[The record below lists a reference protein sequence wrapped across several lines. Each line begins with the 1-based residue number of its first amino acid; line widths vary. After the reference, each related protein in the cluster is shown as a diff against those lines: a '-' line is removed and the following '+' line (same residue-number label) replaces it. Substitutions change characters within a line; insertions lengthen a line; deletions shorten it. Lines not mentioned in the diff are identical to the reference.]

1 MSADFEKN
9 FYHFVTEIAPGIP
22 ELEGCEFSFDY
33 EKKKI
38 KIHCKDREHRKQVN
52 QDITAYL
59 LFLPGEHYEI
69 IIPEY
74 DGLFKMNI
82 FVMIEYH
89 RWYIER
95 NPEYQ
100 RQYFYF

>member
-1 MSADFEKN
+1 MTADFEKN
-9 FYHFVTEIAPGIP
+9 FHYFVTEIAPGIP

-52 QDITAYL
+52 EDVTAYL
-59 LFLPGEHYEI
+59 LFLPGERYQLT
-69 IIPEY
+69 IPEP
-74 DGLFKMNI
+74 DNLFSMSI
-82 FVMIEYH
+82 SVMIEYYNG
-89 RWYIER
+89 YIGR
-95 NPEYQ
+95 NPNYQ